1 MGETI
6 AIANQKGGVGKTPTV
21 ISLGTWL
28 ALGGKR
34 VLIVDLDPQANATS
48 GLGIDPKALPAS
60 IYHGLVDGR
69 PAAELILPTSVP
81 GCALLP
87 SHPDLAGAE
96 IELVRERGRERRL
109 AAVLGPVAHD
119 YDFLLVDCPPTL
131 SLLTVNGLTAAGSV
145 LIPLQCEFF
154 ALEGLS
160 QILETIDLVRS
171 HLNPDLHLRGVLLT
185 MADART
191 TLSGAVADEVRGKLG
206 AQVFTT
212 VIPRNVRLAEAPSHG
227 LPIATYRPASPGG
240 QAYAAL
246 AAELLGHDVGARS
259 AVAVR

>member
-1 MGETI
+1 VGETI
-6 AIANQKGGVGKTPTV
+6 AIANQKGGVGKTTTV

-28 ALGGKR
+28 ALTGRK

-48 GLGIDPKALPAS
+48 GLGIDPRSLPAS
-60 IYHGLVDGR
+60 IYHALVDGR
-69 PAAELILPTSVP
+69 PAAELIVPTSIP
-81 GCALLP
+81 GCMLLP
-87 SHPDLAGAE
+87 SHPDLAGAD

-109 AAVLGPVAHD
+109 ANVLAPIAAEHD
-119 YDFLLVDCPPTL
+119 FILVDCPPTL
-131 SLLTVNGLTAAGSV
+131 SLLTVNGLTAAASV
-145 LIPLQCEFF
+145 LIPLQCEYF

-160 QILETIDLVRS
+160 QILETIDLVRG
-171 HLNPDLHLRGVLLT
+171 HLNPDLRLRGVLLT

-191 TLSGAVADEVRGKLG
+191 TLSAAVADEVRSKLG

-246 AAELLGHDVGARS
+246 AAELLGRDTGART
-259 AVAVR
+259 AVAAR